1 MTASTTPPD
10 GRRSAAH
17 HAAGGTRVKG
27 TRTLF
32 AALGVVA
39 ILVGWQLLSLFMS
52 PAIMASP
59 FDTVR
64 ALVDLVGQGSF
75 YIQILIT
82 LERLVVGLAIG
93 SVLGLVLGVLAG
105 LKPGLRS
112 FLEPLRW
119 VGMTMPAVIIALL
132 AMLWF
137 GLGDLAVIFI
147 VAVIIVPG
155 MYVNTVAGVLAIDRR
170 LVEMGGVYRLSR
182 RLLLSEV
189 YLPGIASPVAAG
201 LTLAAGVAVRAVVL
215 GEVLAAMDGIGYAF
229 SRAMSYLETPTLF
242 AWILVLLALMAIL
255 EFGVLRPFK
264 RRAMRWRKGSEQ

>member
-10 GRRSAAH
+10 GRRSVAH
-17 HAAGGTRVKG
+17 PEPGGTRAKG
-27 TRTLF
+27 PRPLF

-39 ILVGWQLLSLFMS
+39 ILLGWQLLSLFMS

-64 ALVDLVGQGSF
+64 ALVGLLGEGSF

-82 LERLVVGLAIG
+82 LKRLVIGLAIG
-93 SVLGLVLGVLAG
+93 AVLGLVLGVFAG

-137 GLGDLAVIFI
+137 GLGDVAVIFI
-147 VAVIIVPG
+147 VAVIVVPG

-170 LVEMGGVYRLSR
+170 LVEMGGVYRLSQ

-215 GEVLAAMDGIGYAF
+215 GEVLGAMDGIGYAF
-229 SRAMSYLETPTLF
+229 SRAMSYLETATVF
-242 AWILVLLALMAIL
+242 AWILVLLALMALL

-264 RRAMRWRKGSEQ
+264 RRAMKWRKGGDQ